1 MVTSR
6 ENVINGGYK
15 TANTRPISVSF
26 SPFPSPS
33 RLMNPP
39 PLPSLPSFPTRSL
52 PQNAEFIF
60 LDGSS
65 SIPSQDWTLGRDL
78 ESLLNEQ
85 PNPSKC
91 ANSPRGWGNFLTAEK
106 SHPPR
111 GWFVLWNPSWD
122 LCSNRGAS
130 LVKGINSKVEGEMWV
145 RMKRRQGMGFHE
157 FLFFNSTF
165 KWHFKEAVKGILMTI
180 AMKKR

>member
-91 ANSPRGWGNFLTAEK
+91 ANSPQRLGELPDRGKIAPTK
-106 SHPPR
+106 R
-111 GWFVLWNPSWD
+111 VV
-122 LCSNRGAS
+122 CSLEPIVGS
-130 LVKGINSKVEGEMWV
+130 LFEWWSLSG
-145 RMKRRQGMGFHE
+145 KR
-157 FLFFNSTF
+157 N
-165 KWHFKEAVKGILMTI
+165 
-180 AMKKR
+180 

>member
-52 PQNAEFIF
+52 PQKMQN
-60 LDGSS
+60 LSS
-65 SIPSQDWTLGRDL
+65 WTVHLRFRHRIGHLEGTWRACLMSSPTPPNVQIPPEL
-78 ESLLNEQ
+78 
-85 PNPSKC
+85 
-91 ANSPRGWGNFLTAEK
+91 GNFLTAEK

-130 LVKGINSKVEGEMWV
+130 LVKGINSKVESEMWA
-145 RMKRRQGMGFHE
+145 RMKRR
-157 FLFFNSTF
+157 
-165 KWHFKEAVKGILMTI
+165 
-180 AMKKR
+180 